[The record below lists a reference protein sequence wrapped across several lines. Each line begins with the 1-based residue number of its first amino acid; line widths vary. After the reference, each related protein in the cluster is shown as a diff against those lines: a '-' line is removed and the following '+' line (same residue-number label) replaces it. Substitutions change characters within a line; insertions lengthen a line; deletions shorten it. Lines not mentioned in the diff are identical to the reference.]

1 MLRKQ
6 ALSPR
11 AWQQNEGDDKTVSNC
26 QLVDYSLQRG
36 NDTLTMK
43 KINDPSQN
51 HQGWSKHTPGGKSKA
66 SYPTPNL
73 GSSKLSVLWEK

>member
-1 MLRKQ
+1 MNTFFFKLSRKQ
-6 ALSPR
+6 ALSPK
-11 AWQQNEGDDKTVSNC
+11 AWQQNEGDDETVSKY

-51 HQGWSKHTPGGKSKA
+51 HQGWSKHTSGGKKQ
-66 SYPTPNL
+66 T
-73 GSSKLSVLWEK
+73 